1 MNFQGWTLFLDRD
14 GVINKKIEGGYVL
27 NISMFE
33 FIEGS
38 VEAIARLGRVFKRV
52 VVVTNQRGIGRG
64 LMSLRDLEEIH
75 NYMVLQV
82 EKAGGRIDGVFFCPH
97 DYEKEV
103 CNCRKPDIGL
113 ALQAKEA
120 FPDID
125 FKKSFVVGDS
135 ASDMEFAKRIGGIG
149 VFTGDRADCS
159 NYDYFYNSLYEFSV
173 TVEEFSRTIIVT

>member
-1 MNFQGWTLFLDRD
+1 
-14 GVINKKIEGGYVL
+14 
-27 NISMFE
+27 
-33 FIEGS
+33 
-38 VEAIARLGRVFKRV
+38 
-52 VVVTNQRGIGRG
+52 
-64 LMSLRDLEEIH
+64 
-75 NYMVLQV
+75 
-82 EKAGGRIDGVFFCPH
+82 KAGGRIDGVFFCPH

-149 VFTGDRADCS
+149 VFTGDRTDCS